1 MHIYFIRPLLRLSSF
16 TLSCLLSCM
25 LCSCASYQP
34 LPLSHDIQLNKALV
48 DLQIDTKTLH
58 FPELASHP
66 LDLQG
71 EWDITNLATL
81 AVLNNPELKLARD
94 EAGIIHAQA
103 FAAGLLPDPQINLSQ
118 DFSSSSS
125 ASVSKAFSYGLSF
138 DIGALWTHSAML
150 SAANAEASKTDL
162 NVLWQEWQVIAQARL
177 LYVKAIQN
185 KKLFKLLNQN
195 TQLFS
200 ERLMLSELALDKKL
214 LTNDVVLGTLTQL
227 QDLQKQTHE
236 IERQLNQ
243 TQHELHALLGIDA
256 NLELRLSDDF
266 SLPAI
271 DKMQVQTALL
281 NIAARRADIM
291 ALEAAYQAQDARY
304 RAAIQAQFP
313 ALNIGLTHAG
323 DASGVY
329 SNGVGLTLSLP
340 LLNRNRGNIAIE
352 RATRQKVYDDY
363 QQRLRIARSD
373 IGKILSDQSINLLQL
388 REVEVGLSKLTLSA
402 QQAAIAYQHKNIDAF
417 TYMNVR
423 VSLLTKQVEEINLQ
437 QIMME
442 QRVALQTLIGGN
454 LPVLTFTESSIP

>member
-185 KKLFKLLNQN
+185 KKH
-195 TQLFS
+195 
-200 ERLMLSELALDKKL
+200 LS
-214 LTNDVVLGTLTQL
+214 
-227 QDLQKQTHE
+227 
-236 IERQLNQ
+236 I
-243 TQHELHALLGIDA
+243 
-256 NLELRLSDDF
+256 
-266 SLPAI
+266 
-271 DKMQVQTALL
+271 
-281 NIAARRADIM
+281 
-291 ALEAAYQAQDARY
+291 
-304 RAAIQAQFP
+304 
-313 ALNIGLTHAG
+313 
-323 DASGVY
+323 
-329 SNGVGLTLSLP
+329 
-340 LLNRNRGNIAIE
+340 
-352 RATRQKVYDDY
+352 
-363 QQRLRIARSD
+363 
-373 IGKILSDQSINLLQL
+373 
-388 REVEVGLSKLTLSA
+388 
-402 QQAAIAYQHKNIDAF
+402 
-417 TYMNVR
+417 
-423 VSLLTKQVEEINLQ
+423 
-437 QIMME
+437 
-442 QRVALQTLIGGN
+442 
-454 LPVLTFTESSIP
+454 